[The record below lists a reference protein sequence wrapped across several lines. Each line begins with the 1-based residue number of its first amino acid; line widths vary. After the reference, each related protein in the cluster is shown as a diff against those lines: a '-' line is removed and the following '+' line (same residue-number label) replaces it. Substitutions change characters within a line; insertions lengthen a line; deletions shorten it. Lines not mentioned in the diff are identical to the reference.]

1 MHGNITLHSVN
12 PNAMNKLIKSLDNFF
27 FERLSM
33 IKFCVI
39 WLRNREHSKVFKA
52 KLVFFLC
59 AVQCCIEYF

>member
-27 FERLSM
+27 FERLS
-33 IKFCVI
+33 I